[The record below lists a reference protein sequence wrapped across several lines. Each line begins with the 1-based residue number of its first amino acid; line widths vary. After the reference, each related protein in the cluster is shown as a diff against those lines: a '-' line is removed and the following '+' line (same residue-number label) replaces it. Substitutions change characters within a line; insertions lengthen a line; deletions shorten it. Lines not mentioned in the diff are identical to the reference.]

1 MTFIASHVTWTFL
14 NEVSDEELLSSFLNK
29 GQGFAVDEIRRS
41 LGEKN
46 VVIQIADSDDVGHVE
61 SFLMNQ
67 FPNSDSRFRQ
77 EMASL
82 LSRPKIHDEY
92 FMHTYISRIWSLP
105 KPPSLVDDFHRYVTL
120 LNFAVRSAPWLS
132 LGWPHG
138 RYSLIELDGNYGGK
152 ALGNLEHSNL
162 GDITG
167 ERFDP
172 FRMRRFAEDL
182 VVFGKLLSNFNDG
195 INDELWTIWLS
206 LVNSVRAM
214 VEAKPLRIQLHEGV
228 GSVLS
233 SYFTLRGVESDTH
246 NCEPGVL
253 AAESPAYYT
262 RHIGRQSPF
271 WAGLEL
277 SIKQSIPPW
286 ASAFSQNGQR
296 LVGLVMA
303 ALCDDPFAS
312 RFVAASKS
320 DVGIPVV
327 ECAFEFFD
335 VALGLEAEAVS
346 RVFSEVYEFMM
357 GEEFPTGR
365 PFFFNT

>member
-1 MTFIASHVTWTFL
+1 MTFLASHVTWTFL
-14 NEVSDEELLSSFLNK
+14 SEVSDEELLSSFLNK
-29 GQGFAVDEIRRS
+29 GQSFAVDEIQRS
-41 LGEKN
+41 LAEKW
-46 VVIQIADSDDVGHVE
+46 VAIPIADRDDVWRVE

-92 FMHTYISRIWSLP
+92 FIHAFFSDIWPTSSFNSP
-105 KPPSLVDDFHRYVTL
+105 FEHFHRYVTL
-120 LNFAVRSAPWLS
+120 LNFAVRSVPWLS
-132 LGWPHG
+132 FGWPHG
-138 RYSLIELDGNYGGK
+138 RYSLIELDGNFGGK
-152 ALGNLEHSNL
+152 ALGNLAHWDL
-162 GDITG
+162 GNISG
-167 ERFDP
+167 ESFDP
-172 FRMRRFAEDL
+172 FQMRRFAEDL
-182 VVFGKLLSNFNDG
+182 VVFGKLLSNFKDG

-206 LVNSVRAM
+206 LVNSVRAT
-214 VEAKPLRIQLHEGV
+214 VEAEPLRVQLHEGV

-246 NCEPGVL
+246 NREPGTL
-253 AAESPAYYT
+253 AAESPVDYT

-286 ASAFSQNGQR
+286 ASIFSQNGQR

-303 ALCDDPFAS
+303 ALSNDPFAS
-312 RFVAASKS
+312 RFVTASNC
-320 DVGIPVV
+320 DAGIPLVD
-327 ECAFEFFD
+327 CTFGSFD
-335 VALGLEAEAVS
+335 VALGLEAEAAS
-346 RVFSEVYEFMM
+346 RVFREVDEFMI
-357 GEEFPTGR
+357 GEQFPTGR